1 MINSMKP
8 QNSVTT
14 NLANLLQANNV
25 KAGEERDCSY
35 LQSAVDAWLN
45 MGLMDSGNP
54 KVGPDD
60 NPPFVLWAQIS
71 PPRCNYSDGF
81 GVITRCIG
89 NIDNTSY
96 PDVCDVWDNPWKLG
110 DPTDVNEGYFS
121 KALDI
126 RIGGIKNITVG
137 PVGDMDYS
145 VTVMYNMNQT
155 VALA

>member
-8 QNSVTT
+8 QNSVAT

-25 KAGEERDCSY
+25 AAGAGEGDCSY
-35 LQSAVDAWLN
+35 LQSAVDSWLN

-60 NPPFVLWAQIS
+60 NPPFVLWAQIF
-71 PPRCNYSDGF
+71 PPRCNYSDG
-81 GVITRCIG
+81 VITRCIG
-89 NIDNTSY
+89 NTNINATRY
-96 PDVCDVWDNPWKLG
+96 KDVCDVWDNPWKLG
-110 DPTDVNEGYFS
+110 DPTDVDEGYFA

-126 RIGGIKNITVG
+126 RIGGIKKITV
-137 PVGDMDYS
+137 DDDLDYS